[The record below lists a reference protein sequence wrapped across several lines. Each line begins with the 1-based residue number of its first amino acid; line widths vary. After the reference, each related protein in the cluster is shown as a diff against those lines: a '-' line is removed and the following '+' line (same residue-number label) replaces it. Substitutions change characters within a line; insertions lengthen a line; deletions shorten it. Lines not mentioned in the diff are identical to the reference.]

1 MSLQVKISKHSRK
14 MIILKVQQH
23 LMFKI
28 TSNSKIL
35 EIFKKDYM
43 KSSFKNWSNIHSKEI
58 KDDVYNNL

>member
-28 TSNSKIL
+28 KSNSKIL
-35 EIFKKDYM
+35 EILKKDYM
-43 KSSFKNWSNIHSKEI
+43 KPSFKN
-58 KDDVYNNL
+58 